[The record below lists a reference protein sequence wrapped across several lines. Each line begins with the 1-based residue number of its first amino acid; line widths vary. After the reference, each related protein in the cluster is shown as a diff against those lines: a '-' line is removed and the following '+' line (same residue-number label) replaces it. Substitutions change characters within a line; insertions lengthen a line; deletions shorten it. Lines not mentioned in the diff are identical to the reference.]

1 MICPEELE
9 SHILAEHEAGELVR
23 ALVRGHESSVTANQN
38 WKRQAKAAASEP
50 VPSEDKAA
58 KIRGLQRRVR
68 QLEQEIR
75 VSSQIPG
82 KSLQGH
88 EVSAKFGEKNFRLG
102 VRSQRNLHNHQLQC
116 VR

>member
-1 MICPEELE
+1 M
-9 SHILAEHEAGELVR
+9 
-23 ALVRGHESSVTANQN
+23 TTNQN
-38 WKRQAKAAASEP
+38 WKHQAKAAASDP
-50 VPSEDKAA
+50 VPSEGMAA
-58 KIRGLQRRVR
+58 KIRGLQRRMQ

-102 VRSQRNLHNHQLQC
+102 VRSQRNLHNHQLEC